1 MKRLTNIYQQQMNKR
16 TIIEIVV
23 GVLLFIGGF
32 LIKSWIEVGIK
43 FDGEV
48 NILDAITLIVTIIL
62 GIYIAKILEKEV
74 QDKRIEKDMYLA
86 KIGEIENFIQEIEKL
101 INNLHGSSISYKQI
115 VNMEHRCRR
124 KRNSIFQYIMGKAN
138 GKMQKQLSEYDNKL
152 KTDFKDL
159 RQMLTQTSACD
170 EAPKDVIVEN
180 DVVQY
185 SLSRTSEIL
194 STIESVEN
202 ELLEVRVIINN
213 L

>member
-1 MKRLTNIYQQQMNKR
+1 
-16 TIIEIVV
+16 
-23 GVLLFIGGF
+23 
-32 LIKSWIEVGIK
+32 
-43 FDGEV
+43 
-48 NILDAITLIVTIIL
+48 
-62 GIYIAKILEKEV
+62 
-74 QDKRIEKDMYLA
+74 
-86 KIGEIENFIQEIEKL
+86 
-101 INNLHGSSISYKQI
+101 
-115 VNMEHRCRR
+115 
-124 KRNSIFQYIMGKAN
+124 MGKAN

>member
-1 MKRLTNIYQQQMNKR
+1 MNKR
-16 TIIEIVV
+16 TIIEIIV
-23 GVLLFIGGF
+23 GVLLFMGGF

-101 INNLHGSSISYKQI
+101 INNLHCSSINYKQI

-124 KRNSIFQYIMGKAN
+124 KRNSIFQYIIGKAN
-138 GKMQKQLSEYDNKL
+138 GKMRKQLSEYDNKL
-152 KTDFKDL
+152 KADFKDL

-185 SLSRTSEIL
+185 SLNRTSEIL
-194 STIESVEN
+194 STIESIEN

>member
-1 MKRLTNIYQQQMNKR
+1 MNKR

-32 LIKSWIEVGIK
+32 LVKSWTEVGVK
-43 FDGEV
+43 FNGEV

-101 INNLHGSSISYKQI
+101 INNLHASSISYKQI
-115 VNMEHRCRR
+115 VNIEHRCRR
-124 KRNSIFQYIMGKAN
+124 KRNSIFQYIMGKVN
-138 GKMQKQLSEYDNKL
+138 GKMRKQLSEYDNKL

-170 EAPKDVIVEN
+170 EEPKDVIVEN
-180 DVVQY
+180 DIVQY
-185 SLSRTSEIL
+185 SLSRISEIL

>member
-1 MKRLTNIYQQQMNKR
+1 M
-16 TIIEIVV
+16 
-23 GVLLFIGGF
+23 
-32 LIKSWIEVGIK
+32 S
-43 FDGEV
+43 D
-48 NILDAITLIVTIIL
+48 
-62 GIYIAKILEKEV
+62 
-74 QDKRIEKDMYLA
+74 
-86 KIGEIENFIQEIEKL
+86 IENLIQEIEKL
-101 INNLHGSSISYKQI
+101 INNLRGSSISYKQI

>member
-1 MKRLTNIYQQQMNKR
+1 MNKR

-32 LIKSWIEVGIK
+32 LVKSWIEVGIK

-124 KRNSIFQYIMGKAN
+124 KRNSIFQYIMGKAD
-138 GKMQKQLSEYDNKL
+138 GKMRKQLSEYDNKL

-170 EAPKDVIVEN
+170 EEPKDVIVEN

-185 SLSRTSEIL
+185 SLSRISEIL

>member
-1 MKRLTNIYQQQMNKR
+1 MNKR

-32 LIKSWIEVGIK
+32 LVKSWIEVGFK
-43 FDGEV
+43 FNGEV

-115 VNMEHRCRR
+115 VNMGPARHEQLQ
-124 KRNSIFQYIMGKAN
+124 SGKTA
-138 GKMQKQLSEYDNKL
+138 QDAEIQL
-152 KTDFKDL
+152 
-159 RQMLTQTSACD
+159 
-170 EAPKDVIVEN
+170 
-180 DVVQY
+180 
-185 SLSRTSEIL
+185 
-194 STIESVEN
+194 
-202 ELLEVRVIINN
+202 
-213 L
+213 